1 VLVSA
6 YDDEDYFRRLWQED
20 QDRVLAACRAAG
32 LLTGLTEPGYPGTCT
47 ERLDRIRR
55 AVEDL
60 RAALGLS
67 PLPSTATSGTG
78 GVAQ

>member
-1 VLVSA
+1 MSA

-32 LLTGLTEPGYPGTCT
+32 LLTGLTEPDYPGTCT
-47 ERLDRIRR
+47 QRLDRIRR
-55 AVEDL
+55 AVEEL

-67 PLPSTATSGTG
+67 PLPSTATSGTDG
-78 GVAQ
+78 DAR